1 MDRLWTPWRYNYI
14 TGEDRVPRRGVP
26 EALSAWPGEDLRC
39 VFCNMIA
46 AVDWAISEGMPAVE
60 AERAALILERG
71 ETCFVCLNAFPYAT
85 GHLLILPCRHT
96 GSLCALSRETLHE
109 LIETAQRFE
118 LHLRSVYRPAGV
130 NVGMNLGQAAG
141 AGIADHLHLHEV
153 PRWVGDTNFMTVLSE
168 TRVLPEL
175 LETTWNRLR
184 AVLEPGQP
192 AASQPRPID
201 C

>member
-14 TGEDRVPRRGVP
+14 TAEDRMPRKGVP
-26 EALSAWPGEDLRC
+26 EALASWPGTDLDC

-46 AVDWAISEGMPAVE
+46 AVDWAIAEGMPAAE

-71 ETCFVCLNAFPYAT
+71 AACFVCLNAFPYAT
-85 GHLLILPCRHT
+85 GHLLILPYHHT
-96 GSLCALSRETLHE
+96 GSLCGLPRETLHE
-109 LIETAQRFE
+109 LVETAQRFE
-118 LHLRSVYRPAGV
+118 LHLRSVYQPAGV
-130 NVGMNLGQAAG
+130 NLGMNLGQAAG

-153 PRWVGDTNFMTVLSE
+153 PRWLGDTNFMTVLGE

-175 LETTWNRLR
+175 LETTWSRLR
-184 AVLEPGQP
+184 AVVDQGQP
-192 AASQPRPID
+192 GVGSQRPID